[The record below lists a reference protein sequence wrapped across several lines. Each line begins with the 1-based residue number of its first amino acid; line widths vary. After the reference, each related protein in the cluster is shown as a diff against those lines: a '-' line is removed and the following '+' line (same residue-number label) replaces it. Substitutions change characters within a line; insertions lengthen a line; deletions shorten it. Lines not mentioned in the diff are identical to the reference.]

1 MLRKI
6 FVPKRD
12 VTGEWSKLHNEELN
26 EMGGACARL
35 GERRVA
41 YRVLV
46 GKPEGKR
53 PLGRPRRRRE
63 DNIKMD
69 PREVGRGGHGLD

>member
-1 MLRKI
+1 M
-6 FVPKRD
+6 
-12 VTGEWSKLHNEELN
+12 
-26 EMGGACARL
+26 

-53 PLGRPRRRRE
+53 PLETPQHKWE
-63 DNIKMD
+63 NNIKID
-69 PREVGRGGHGLD
+69 L